1 MLLYFIF
8 MDEDGFT
15 LVKGGRQ
22 AKKRK
27 AEGSPQLNSPPG
39 ASTASPSSTPAR
51 PKPSSIKNVIPVIL
65 SDVDPK
71 FSTKVKLMSE
81 LKQFHP
87 NIKVSKVLEKKNNSF
102 LIIGNTPRDVAIL
115 QSENKMKACL
125 GQNVKISLPKAYQ
138 TSKPK
143 KSLVIKGV
151 PTEVSEQ
158 EFKEFLDLN
167 KINYAKAERLI
178 SKKDGRVLEIFKLDF
193 KDDTEAEALIAENL
207 TCPVTGIIYRVE
219 EFRTP
224 ISVQQCYNC
233 QCFGHS
239 AKTCGS
245 KTKCLICGG
254 DHHHKGCP
262 NKETKQAKCANC
274 KGPHLASYKGCPA
287 YKKQAFRL
295 WWITKHFTPNVAS
308 ILRQTWPLHNPKKR
322 PSHFRPTS
330 L

>member
-1 MLLYFIF
+1 MLVYFIF
-8 MDEDGFT
+8 MDEDRFT

-27 AEGSPQLNSPPG
+27 AEGSPQLNSPPR
-39 ASTASPSSTPAR
+39 ASSSTASPTSTPAR
-51 PKPSSIKNVIPVIL
+51 PQPSSIKNVIPVIL

-81 LKQFHP
+81 LKQFHLH
-87 NIKVSKVLEKKNNSF
+87 IKVSKFLEKKNNSF
-102 LIIGNTPRDVAIL
+102 LIIGDTPRDVAIL

-138 TSKPK
+138 TSQPK

-151 PTEVSEQ
+151 PAEVSEQ

-178 SKKDGRVLEIFKLDF
+178 SKKDGKVLEIFKLEI

-224 ISVQQCYNC
+224 ISVQ
-233 QCFGHS
+233 
-239 AKTCGS
+239 
-245 KTKCLICGG
+245 
-254 DHHHKGCP
+254 
-262 NKETKQAKCANC
+262 
-274 KGPHLASYKGCPA
+274 
-287 YKKQAFRL
+287 
-295 WWITKHFTPNVAS
+295 
-308 ILRQTWPLHNPKKR
+308 
-322 PSHFRPTS
+322 
-330 L
+330 